1 MGKDYYKVLGVSR
14 DASEEQLKK
23 AYKKLA
29 LKWHPDRNPD
39 NKEQADEKFK
49 EIGEAYEVL
58 SDPQKREVY
67 DQLGEEGIKNGMGGM
82 PGGRGGFYTPSSA
95 EDIFKQFFGGMDP
108 MEGLFGGAGP
118 SSHGSFGFGASSFPG
133 FAFGSSGLNT
143 DCFENLRSSRL
154 RGGGRRRKPDPI
166 VTPVKCTLEELYAG
180 TTKKMRITRSVV
192 DQLSM
197 KRMSVQDLLEIQVKP
212 GWKKG
217 TKITFEGK
225 GDEEPGMEPAD
236 VVFVLDEKP
245 HNTFARQ
252 GDDLVYTQKMPLVD
266 ALCGTHVTFTHL
278 DGGVR
283 SYALTEPLGPGRTK
297 VVRGEGMPNS
307 KTGRKGDLLIQ
318 LDVEFPRYLSD
329 IQKDALRQIL
339 PDA

>member
-1 MGKDYYKVLGVSR
+1 MGKDYYKVLGVPR

-39 NKEQADEKFK
+39 NKDQADEKFK

-58 SDPQKREVY
+58 SDPKKREVY

-82 PGGRGGFYTPSSA
+82 PGGRSGFYTPSSA
-95 EDIFKQFFGGMDP
+95 NDIFRQFFGSMDP
-108 MEGLFGGAGP
+108 MEGMFGGAGP
-118 SSHGSFGFGASSFPG
+118 SSTGGFSFGPSGFPS
-133 FAFGSSGLNT
+133 FAFGSSAFEDG
-143 DCFENLRSSRL
+143 FENLRGSR
-154 RGGGRRRKPDPI
+154 GPGRRRKPDP
-166 VTPVKCTLEELYAG
+166 VSTPVRCTLEELYAG

-225 GDEEPGMEPAD
+225 GDEEPGMVPAD
-236 VVFVLDEKP
+236 VVFVLEEKP
-245 HNTFARQ
+245 HNTFTRQ
-252 GDDLVYTQKMPLVD
+252 GDDLVYTQKVPLVH
-266 ALCGTHVTFTHL
+266 ALCGTRVTFTHL

-297 VVRGEGMPNS
+297 VIRGEGMPNS
-307 KTGRKGDLLIQ
+307 KTGRKGDLIIQ
-318 LDVEFPRYLSD
+318 LDVEFPRHLSEV
-329 IQKDALRQIL
+329 QKDALRQIL